1 MDRASLFRKVL
12 EEHKN
17 RVYTEAYYSLG
28 SEMDAEDVT
37 QEAFVRLWKNFSEID
52 LERVG
57 GWLVRVTR
65 NLCIDTIRRRQADHS
80 RRSAEDPE
88 TALENAQ
95 SAEADP
101 RDQALHSEEEKW
113 IRESIASLEEP
124 YRSTVILREIQHL
137 SYDEIAEALKIPI
150 GSVKVHLHRGRKM
163 LRELLR
169 REMTLYEN

>member
-65 NLCIDTIRRRQADHS
+65 
-80 RRSAEDPE
+80 
-88 TALENAQ
+88 
-95 SAEADP
+95 
-101 RDQALHSEEEKW
+101 
-113 IRESIASLEEP
+113 
-124 YRSTVILREIQHL
+124 
-137 SYDEIAEALKIPI
+137 
-150 GSVKVHLHRGRKM
+150 
-163 LRELLR
+163 
-169 REMTLYEN
+169 